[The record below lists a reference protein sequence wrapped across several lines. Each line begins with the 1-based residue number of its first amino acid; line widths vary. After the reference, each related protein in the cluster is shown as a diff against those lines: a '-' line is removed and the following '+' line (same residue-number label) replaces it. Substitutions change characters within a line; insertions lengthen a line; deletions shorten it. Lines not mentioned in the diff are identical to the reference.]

1 MPAIPNRG
9 KTIPGISGRSIPG
22 TARMPAGPA
31 FRTNVPFQAGG
42 STVFRDLHKQ
52 QVRDLGGRFAGGW
65 GFAWQGLE
73 SVADN
78 LQNWMDGNIRNI
90 RDAAEALK
98 DEMVAAMKDNAP
110 WEDQTGN
117 ARAEL
122 QGVVIWESPTTFTI
136 MLGHGSTIDYGI
148 WLEVR
153 WGGRYAIIVPT
164 IMQYAPTLGTKIR
177 GMA

>member
-9 KTIPGISGRSIPG
+9 RAIPGVSGRSIPG
-22 TARMPAGPA
+22 TARMPSGPG
-31 FRTNVPFQAGG
+31 FRSNVPFQVGG
-42 STVFRDLHKQ
+42 SSAFRDAHKQ
-52 QVRDLGGRFAGGW
+52 QVRDLKGRFAGGW

-78 LQNWMDGNIRNI
+78 LEQWMDGNIGNI
-90 RDAAEALK
+90 HKAAEDLK

-122 QGVVIWESPTTFTI
+122 QGAVVWEDDTHFTI
-136 MLGHGSTIDYGI
+136 MLGHGSDIDYGI
-148 WLEVR
+148 WLEIR
-153 WGGRYAIIVPT
+153 WGGRYAIVVPT
-164 IMQYAPTLGTKIR
+164 IMQYAPTLGDKIR
-177 GMA
+177 SLA